1 LVDDRFFRRSGPF
14 ALSQIAA
21 LVGGELPDGTP
32 PDFMVRGVAPLDNAE
47 AGDIS
52 IFSEAKWEAGLE
64 KSGASVIV
72 TNAKL
77 RDRVPTGKYVLLVA
91 DPRYAFA
98 KIGHL
103 IHPGPEPVAGIHPS
117 AHIDPTAKIGEGTQI
132 EPGVTIRANVVIG
145 KRALIDCNAVIGE
158 GVIMGDDCR
167 VGANSIVTH
176 TIASDRVRIFPNS
189 TVGGEGFGFVAG
201 AEGPIRVAQLG
212 RVMLHNDVRIG
223 ANCSVDRGAMGD
235 TVIGQGTVTD
245 NLVHIGHNVQVGR
258 YCALVAQVGIAGS
271 TTIGDFTMIGGQ
283 VGISDHRTIGSGV
296 RIAAKSGV
304 IHDIPNGQTWG
315 GYPAVPV
322 RIWHRQTLATSG
334 GGRRERK
341 KNAES

>member
-21 LVGGELPDGTP
+21 HVGGELAEGAPM
-32 PDFMVRGVAPLDNAE
+32 DFMVRGVAPLENAE

-52 IFSEAKWEAGLE
+52 IFSEAKWAGDLE
-64 KSGASVIV
+64 TTGASVIV
-72 TNAKL
+72 TNERL
-77 RDRVPTGKYVLLVA
+77 SGRVPAGKWTLIVT

-103 IHPGPEPVAGIHPS
+103 IHPGPEPVAGV
-117 AHIDPTAKIGEGTQI
+117 DPTAKIGRGTQI
-132 EPGVTIRANVVIG
+132 EPGVVIRANVVIG
-145 KRALIDCNAVIGE
+145 ARCLIDCNAVIGD

-167 VGANSIVTH
+167 VGANTLVTH
-176 TIASDRVRIFPNS
+176 TIMADRVRIFPNS

-235 TVIGQGTVTD
+235 TVIGNGTVLD
-245 NLVHIGHNVQVGR
+245 NLIHIGHNVQIGR
-258 YCALVAQVGIAGS
+258 YCALAAQTGIAGS
-271 TTIGDFTMIGGQ
+271 TTVGDFVMMGGQ
-283 VGISDHRTIGSGV
+283 VGISDHRTIGSAV
-296 RIAAKSGV
+296 RLAAKSGV
-304 IHDIPNGQTWG
+304 IHDVPSGQTWG

-334 GGRRERK
+334 GGRTARK
-341 KNAES
+341 KNAEPSG